1 MPQDPIENNSTAGLN
16 SPKTQYSNEATYP
29 KSGSLSSSSISIDE
43 EALIEN
49 KEGNPKEG
57 EEEEEEIK
65 KLTLKQMIL
74 LYWSFLRPVVFML
87 IINVGIPLALYYVLK
102 IWLSPLIAL
111 IISGVPPLLHVFYI
125 FWKKRRVDILG
136 CVFVAGFIIS
146 AVLSAISGESN

>member
-1 MPQDPIENNSTAGLN
+1 MPQDPLENNSTAGLN
-16 SPKTQYSNEATYP
+16 SSKTQYSNEATYP

-49 KEGNPKEG
+49 KEGNPKE
-57 EEEEEEIK
+57 EEIK
-65 KLTLKQMIL
+65 KLTLKQTII

-87 IINVGIPLALYYVLK
+87 IINVGIPLALYYILK
-102 IWLSPLIAL
+102 IWLSPLVAL

>member
-1 MPQDPIENNSTAGLN
+1 MPQDPLENNSTAGLN
-16 SPKTQYSNEATYP
+16 SSKPQCSNEATYP

-49 KEGNPKEG
+49 KEENPK
-57 EEEEEEIK
+57 EEEIK
-65 KLTLKQMIL
+65 TLTLKQMII

-87 IINVGIPLALYYVLK
+87 IINVGIPLALYYILK
-102 IWLSPLIAL
+102 IWLNPLVAL

-146 AVLSAISGESN
+146 AVLSAISGKSN